1 MNNVYFSNEGMTS
14 TSANYYANIAKE
26 MQNAATERLNSVK
39 FFKTSVAVI
48 GSNEKQLMSEGTLDL
63 GFIESDLNTLAS
75 LNAFC
80 AWVREAIKEKEN
92 QSNEVNKITIERWA
106 RLYGIELPN
115 GPELARDPETITEQ
129 DVMNSWDINKRNKY
143 LRLEAFAATFGK
155 YIHVDGTYSKA
166 RKEAHKRLNNPIS
179 KEGTGRD
186 MVLYYSEPSI
196 PIDQVDGLF
205 LSLQD
210 RYRSY
215 EKELNFMKAELK
227 ETANTLNIEARDKYF
242 LAIEEY
248 RALNQE
254 FQAKWTELRNQFN
267 NWRTQ
272 ELERI
277 SKLKITVPDNLKN
290 IFKTIQEAGDASK

>member
-63 GFIESDLNTLAS
+63 GFVESDLNTLAS

-106 RLYGIELPN
+106 KLYGIELPTC
-115 GPELARDPETITEQ
+115 PELTRDPETITEQ

-166 RKEAHKRLNNPIS
+166 RKEAHKRLNSPIS

-186 MVLYYSEPSI
+186 MVLYYSEPSV

-254 FQAKWTELRNQFN
+254 FQAKWSELRNQFN

-290 IFKTIQEAGDASK
+290 IFKIIQEAGDTSK